1 MFFNKILFLFC
12 FVSEDVYASS
22 KGNRVGLV
30 SINAPILPF
39 CIATLSQNNVEIGQ
53 ISLDSEMVSIE
64 FDTTD
69 TLQYVLTLN
78 KDCNDNL
85 APSSITFSLPD
96 GGNDLFFIAEFQPR
110 GTSNFDSIPST
121 IDETAFPVILLYLF
135 FSTLKKKKKK
145 KEKSS
150 PQLLKT
156 KRNSRSDLLNEG
168 HRTVSSHWSPTKH
181 VCTAG
186 DVLPLIRNLNFEDI
200 RIDDTST
207 DVSIHDKGKGETAAE
222 KHFNRL
228 ASLALSV
235 PILSPSSPIKIKVD
249 KSEGFLFSDNP
260 LFTHAKPA
268 SHLKWQKLHGPSSA
282 SLRPSCAP
290 SISLLRRRAIAM
302 KLKLTH

>member
-1 MFFNKILFLFC
+1 
-12 FVSEDVYASS
+12 
-22 KGNRVGLV
+22 
-30 SINAPILPF
+30 
-39 CIATLSQNNVEIGQ
+39 
-53 ISLDSEMVSIE
+53 MVSIE

-78 KDCNDNL
+78 DCENL

-96 GGNDLFFIAEFQPR
+96 GGNDLFFIAEFQSR

-135 FSTLKKKKKK
+135 FSTLKKKKK
-145 KEKSS
+145 EKSS
-150 PQLLKT
+150 PQLFKT
-156 KRNSRSDLLNEG
+156 KRNSRSVLLNEG

-207 DVSIHDKGKGETAAE
+207 DVSIHDKGKDETAAE

-268 SHLKWQKLHGPSSA
+268 AHLKWQKLHGPSSA
-282 SLRPSCAP
+282 SLRPSCTP
-290 SISLLRRRAIAM
+290 SINLLRRRAIAM